1 MPIIGF
7 GFNKINVEKKAPIK
21 GSINI
26 KTTFGI
32 TGVEKSNIDLGGAN
46 GKIAKFNFEFLS
58 SYDPKIA
65 EIKLNGELVYFDKA
79 ERIDAIEAGWKKD
92 KLKGEHAL
100 MAEVFN
106 HIMGKCTLEALILER
121 EMGLPPSVQLPKVA
135 IQDPGK
141 GK

>member
-7 GFNKINVEKKAPIK
+7 GFNKINVEKKAPLK

-32 TGVEKSNIDLGGAN
+32 TSVEKSNIDLGGTN

-65 EIKLNGELVYFDKA
+65 EIKLNGELVYFDKE

-92 KLKGEHAL
+92 KLKNEHAL

-106 HIMGKCTLEALILER
+106 HIIGKCTLEALILER
-121 EMGLPPSVQLPKVA
+121 EMGLPPSMQLPKVS
-135 IQDPGK
+135 IKEPGK
-141 GK
+141 

>member
-7 GFNKINVEKKAPIK
+7 GFNKINVEKKAPVK

-26 KTTFGI
+26 KTNFGI

-46 GKIAKFNFEFLS
+46 GKIAKFMFEFLS
-58 SYDPKIA
+58 SYEPKIA
-65 EIKLNGELVYFDKA
+65 EIKLTGELVYFDKA

-92 KLKGEHAL
+92 KLKNEQQL
-100 MAEVFN
+100 VAEVYN
-106 HIMGKCTLEALILER
+106 HILGKCSVEALILER
-121 EMGLPPSVQLPKVA
+121 EMGLPPSMQMPKVA
-135 IQDPGK
+135 IKEPGK